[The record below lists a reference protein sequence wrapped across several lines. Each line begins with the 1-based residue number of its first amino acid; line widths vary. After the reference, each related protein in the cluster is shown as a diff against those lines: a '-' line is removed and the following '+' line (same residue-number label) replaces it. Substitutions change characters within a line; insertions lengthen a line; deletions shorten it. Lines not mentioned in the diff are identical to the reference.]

1 MGSVMY
7 CYFFATLYMS
17 TFNIYMHRIIS
28 YPILFDRTP
37 YPNPIQFY
45 LTYLFINQSNNLYN
59 RFSNLSNP
67 PTPSNPSNPSNSIY
81 PIYIIYL
88 IYHYPIHLIY
98 LTYLIQSYPILS
110 YPIPFNP
117 ILSYLSIY
125 LYIYEHVWYG
135 YVHNIYMSYPDIWG
149 SHVFFQKGRIL
160 FGIFWTNP
168 FKHSLKDPNYFD

>member
-1 MGSVMY
+1 
-7 CYFFATLYMS
+7 
-17 TFNIYMHRIIS
+17 MHRIIS

-168 FKHSLKDPNYFD
+168 FKHSLKDPPSISIRAIEKPWLY